1 MPRSSSAS
9 FARLVALV
17 LCAAAAAAAERL
29 LVFAG
34 AASKPATEEAARRFT
49 ARTGI
54 AVDLS
59 FGGSGQALAQMRLS
73 RRGDVYFPGSSD
85 FMELAKRQG
94 AVRPET
100 ERIIAYLVPA
110 IAVRCGNPHGVRS
123 LDDLARQGLRV
134 AIADPRTVCLGGVAV
149 EIFERVLDE
158 RQQAA
163 LRRNLV
169 NYTESCEKTA
179 TAISLGM
186 VDAVIGWSVFG
197 SWDPERIEIVRL
209 PPEQVPRIGYLTAA
223 VSAYSCQVE
232 AAQGFID
239 FLAGSEGQ
247 AVFAAHG
254 YFSDAAAA
262 CAWLGAER
270 PVGGE
275 YQVPASWLR

>member
-1 MPRSSSAS
+1 MPAS
-9 FARLVALV
+9 TAVVRLCLLLAA
-17 LCAAAAAAAERL
+17 CAAAATTAERL

-34 AASKPATEEAARRFT
+34 AASKPAAEEAARRFS

-85 FMELAKRQG
+85 FMELAKREG

-100 ERIIAYLVPA
+100 ERIVAYLVPA
-110 IAVRCGNPHGVRS
+110 IAVRRGNPRGIRT
-123 LDDLARQGLRV
+123 LEDLARDGLRV

-149 EIFERVLDE
+149 EIFESTLDE
-158 RQQAA
+158 ERRRA

-169 NYTESCEKTA
+169 NYTESCERTA
-179 TAISLGM
+179 TVVSLGL
-186 VDAVIGWSVFG
+186 VDAVVGWSVFG
-197 SWDPERIEIVRL
+197 DWDPQRIEIVRL

-223 VSAYSCQVE
+223 VAATSARVE
-232 AAQGFID
+232 AAQAFID
-239 FLAGSEGQ
+239 FLAGPEGQ
-247 AVFAAHG
+247 AVFVAHG

-275 YQVPASWLR
+275 YQAPASWLR